1 MAFCSKCGA
10 QINDGAQFCP
20 KCGQPSNAVSQQQV
34 NQQQYVAQPQE
45 KEHGRMYKMW
55 HSKWNWIAAIVFL
68 IIIVAA
74 NMGGGTSDIEKAVK
88 DLMVNEF
95 KKENSTLV
103 IKDLTLVH
111 KSGNEYTGIAECT
124 VDGQPAQYALKVIS
138 DGQNVQ
144 AEWELSAIR
153 DGGSDEVEEEE
164 SNVSN
169 SIAND
174 VAKQG
179 YDDGYHM
186 GFQLAD
192 VDMEPDAKISFTTNY
207 GAPSTLEEKEMYNI
221 YKQNYDKGY
230 REGKR
235 AGRE

>member
-45 KEHGRMYKMW
+45 KEHSRMYKMW

-74 NMGGGTSDIEKAVK
+74 NMGGGTSDIEKTVK
-88 DLMVNEF
+88 NLMVNEF
-95 KKENSTLV
+95 KKESSTLV
-103 IKDLTLVH
+103 VKDLTLVH

-124 VDGQPAQYALKVIS
+124 VDGQPAQYSLKVIS

-144 AEWELSAIR
+144 AEWELSAVH
-153 DGGSDEVEEEE
+153 SDASDDEEE
-164 SNVSN
+164 SSVS
-169 SIAND
+169 SSQAND
-174 VAKQG
+174 VAETG
-179 YDDGYHM
+179 YKHGYEN
-186 GFQLAD
+186 GF
-192 VDMEPDAKISFTTNY
+192 DMANLDIEPDAKQTYSMTY
-207 GAPSTLEEKEMYNI
+207 GAPSTPEEKQMYNI
-221 YKQNYDKGY
+221 YKENYERGY